1 MALNENGHEVLD
13 DTPVAVPLRWNR
25 PPSKL
30 DEIRAHL
37 KIISREQEQIGNET
51 FEEADDFDVGDDY
64 DPRSPWELTI
74 DQELH
79 IERPLDAGT
88 PPPALPG
95 PAGGNAGN
103 VPVPPKQEPPPLTS

>member
-1 MALNENGHEVLD
+1 MALNERGHEVLD
-13 DTPVAVPLRWNR
+13 DTPVTIPLRWSR

-37 KIISREQEQIGNET
+37 KIISREAAQNGDET

-64 DPRSPWELTI
+64 DPRSPWELSV

-79 IERPLDAGT
+79 VERPVDPGAPV
-88 PPPALPG
+88 PPVPG
-95 PAGGNAGN
+95 SPQGNAGP
-103 VPVPPKQEPPPLTS
+103 VPVPPVPQPPPANP